1 MNSYSLK
8 KKILLSVVLALAVII
23 ILLSWYSYSSQ
34 KALLLKTS
42 IDNVSQS
49 GKQQAMRIEEWL
61 ADRQRIVESVASKVE
76 GNTLNALQQAKLSG
90 DFELTYFGDNQGK
103 MTDSDPNIDRSG
115 YDPRSRPWYKQA
127 QLTSGTVITKPY
139 LDTAFN
145 QLVVSIAKTTQSGV
159 VAGDLSIE
167 TLVDSVNTMSLP
179 ADGYAIMMHK
189 DGTVIAYKDTKKVM
203 ADIAHI
209 DSKINHQLI
218 LSNSQNSEFTPIYFK
233 DEGREKL
240 VWGENINNTDW
251 QLLFVLDKQTLEH
264 R

>member
-8 KKILLSVVLALAVII
+8 KKILLSVVLALAAII

-115 YDPRSRPWYKQA
+115 YDPRSRPWLNKHNLQ
-127 QLTSGTVITKPY
+127 
-139 LDTAFN
+139 
-145 QLVVSIAKTTQSGV
+145 VV
-159 VAGDLSIE
+159 
-167 TLVDSVNTMSLP
+167 P
-179 ADGYAIMMHK
+179 
-189 DGTVIAYKDTKKVM
+189 
-203 ADIAHI
+203 
-209 DSKINHQLI
+209 
-218 LSNSQNSEFTPIYFK
+218 
-233 DEGREKL
+233 
-240 VWGENINNTDW
+240 
-251 QLLFVLDKQTLEH
+251 
-264 R
+264 